1 MTSEILYVSHLFVYR
16 IQLVLFFWDLLL
28 SCCFKTLCLQ
38 KKGAFLQKMYI
49 TVCIYRHSPEGSGSI
64 HRAESKAACIARR
77 KAPHR

>member
-1 MTSEILYVSHLFVYR
+1 MLFQNIV
-16 IQLVLFFWDLLL
+16 FAEKKCL
-28 SCCFKTLCLQ
+28 ST
-38 KKGAFLQKMYI
+38 KMYI